1 MSTHTYSAYNNNRY
15 MREFS
20 YMHRYQY
27 SDNRDWRQNSS
38 YHNTREAVIKAS
50 EKKEFKKRAY
60 RGVFAMIVIV
70 VIMMFLLYLL
80 FVDNTTT
87 TTRICVPGFVGE
99 HCDRSNF
106 IGTYFW
112 STNDFYTLDDGLQ
125 HRNGLAFR
133 VYAPNA
139 AYVLVNVKSPGSMEV
154 HYNMTYVYAITW
166 TVDLRLMVFGLQ
178 MLVQLGPTAF
188 TTTRFVT

>member
-1 MSTHTYSAYNNNRY
+1 MSAVILGKLHDNYNVCKMSSLQYSAYKSNRY

-27 SDNRDWRQNSS
+27 SDNRDWRQSSS
-38 YHNTREAVIKAS
+38 YENTRTIVAKAIKQ
-50 EKKEFKKRAY
+50 KEYKKRAIY
-60 RGVFAMIVIV
+60 GIIAMIVIV
-70 VIMMFLLYLL
+70 VILMILLYLY

-87 TTRICVPGFVGE
+87 TRLCVPGFSGV

-133 VYAPNA
+133 VFAPKA
-139 AYVLVNVKSPGSMEV
+139 AYVIVNVKSPGSIEV
-154 HYNMTYVYAITW
+154 HYNMTYVC
-166 TVDLRLMVFGLQ
+166 VFGIEL
-178 MLVQLGPTAF
+178 
-188 TTTRFVT
+188 

>member
-1 MSTHTYSAYNNNRY
+1 MFDEKNIRKSAVILSKLHANYNVCKMSSLPYSAYKNSRY

-27 SDNRDWRQNSS
+27 SENRDWRQSS
-38 YHNTREAVIKAS
+38 TYQHTQAIVSKTVKR
-50 EKKEFKKRAY
+50 KEYKKRAIY
-60 RGVFAMIVIV
+60 GIFAMIGLV
-70 VIMMFLLYLL
+70 VILVYLLYLY

-87 TTRICVPGFVGE
+87 TRLCVPGFSGV

-133 VYAPNA
+133 VLAPKA
-139 AYVLVNVKSPGSMEV
+139 AYVIVNVKSPGSMEV
-154 HYNMTYVYAITW
+154 HYNMTYV
-166 TVDLRLMVFGLQ
+166 
-178 MLVQLGPTAF
+178 LVIGFEL
-188 TTTRFVT
+188 